1 MIKKK
6 NFGYGPQADRLLLK
20 ENLKNSFSD
29 NVSNAYIYSFLCG
42 GYFGLISFLLL
53 VMGIFILISKKIF
66 KENLFEHNHMYIE
79 KISVLFLIF
88 FLIRSIFENSFAV
101 FGIDFIMVII
111 STFILTYRRKNM
123 SIER

>member
-1 MIKKK
+1 
-6 NFGYGPQADRLLLK
+6 
-20 ENLKNSFSD
+20 
-29 NVSNAYIYSFLCG
+29 
-42 GYFGLISFLLL
+42 
-53 VMGIFILISKKIF
+53 
-66 KENLFEHNHMYIE
+66 MYIE